1 MLPIYVSYFAG
12 GADKKENIFKKAIC
26 FVFGFTFVFGLLGL
40 FAGTI
45 GSFLAK
51 YRVAVNIVTGAI
63 VVLFGLSYLEFFSL
77 PFFKGMG
84 NIKKINSA
92 FGAFLFG
99 MIYSVSLTPCVG
111 AFLGSALML
120 ASQRGHAI
128 EGIFMLL
135 TYSFGLGIPF
145 ILSAILIEYLKTT
158 FDFIKRNYKVI
169 NTASG
174 LLLVTVGIMMATG
187 TIEIFLS
194 LLQ

>member
-77 PFFKGMG
+77 PFFKGMVK
-84 NIKKINSA
+84 NA
-92 FGAFLFG
+92 HRL
-99 MIYSVSLTPCVG
+99 
-111 AFLGSALML
+111 
-120 ASQRGHAI
+120 
-128 EGIFMLL
+128 
-135 TYSFGLGIPF
+135 
-145 ILSAILIEYLKTT
+145 
-158 FDFIKRNYKVI
+158 
-169 NTASG
+169 
-174 LLLVTVGIMMATG
+174 
-187 TIEIFLS
+187 
-194 LLQ
+194 